1 MASWPPW
8 ANEAWDRQRRA
19 DGQGGSWV
27 GGYISPNLGYISL
40 NMDIYFN
47 CEYISFNHGKSL
59 KWEYISL
66 HLIYSSRNF
75 GYISLHA
82 PLWDVS
88 LISCISFLLPAK
100 SIIHH
105 ICMEG
110 WVGMGFWNYLEDP
123 IVVELKLGLSWALN
137 PPDISLLPHLHVF
150 LPILCIYTPAQ
161 SECQWK
167 DAAEVICGDCQTC

>member
-1 MASWPPW
+1 MEYDLLPLKIWIRLKKCKHENDDWWKMASWPPW

-27 GGYISPNLGYISL
+27 GGYISRNLGYISL

-105 ICMEG
+105 ICKED
-110 WVGMGFWNYLEDP
+110 WVRIG
-123 IVVELKLGLSWALN
+123 LGT
-137 PPDISLLPHLHVF
+137 I
-150 LPILCIYTPAQ
+150 
-161 SECQWK
+161 WK
-167 DAAEVICGDCQTC
+167 IQ